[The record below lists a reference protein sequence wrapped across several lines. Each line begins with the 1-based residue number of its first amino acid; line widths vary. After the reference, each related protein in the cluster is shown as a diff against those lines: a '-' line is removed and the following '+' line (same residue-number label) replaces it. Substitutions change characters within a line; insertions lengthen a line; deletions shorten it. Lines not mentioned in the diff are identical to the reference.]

1 MSRTV
6 IRPDHAKRSAGEE
19 QLQLAAEL
27 RLAVTRLARVL
38 RQRAD
43 AGVTPSMLS
52 ALTSIERL
60 GPVTLGKLAA
70 AEQVQPPSMTAI
82 VARLEESRMV
92 VRESDP
98 EDRRVARVRVSP
110 EGKRLLE
117 RTRSRKTAYLARALR
132 TLGPEDRD
140 VLERALPLL
149 AKLSEEDS

>member
-1 MSRTV
+1 MSRTA
-6 IRPDHAKRSAGEE
+6 IRPDDARRNPGDD
-19 QLQLAAEL
+19 QLRLAAEL

-38 RQRAD
+38 RQRAE
-43 AGVTPSMLS
+43 AGVTPSMLA

-82 VARLEESRMV
+82 VGRLEEAGMV
-92 VRESDP
+92 VRETDP
-98 EDRRVARVRVSP
+98 GDRRVARVRVTP

-140 VLERALPLL
+140 VLQRAVPLL
-149 AKLSEEDS
+149 ARLSEEDS

>member
-1 MSRTV
+1 MSRTA
-6 IRPDHAKRSAGEE
+6 IRPDDARRNPGDE
-19 QLQLAAEL
+19 QLRLAAEL

-38 RQRAD
+38 RQRAEV
-43 AGVTPSMLS
+43 GVTPSMLS

-82 VARLEESRMV
+82 VARLEESGMV
-92 VRESDP
+92 VRETDP

-110 EGKRLLE
+110 DGKRLLD

-132 TLGPEDRD
+132 TLSAEDRD
-140 VLERALPLL
+140 VLERAVPLL

>member
-1 MSRTV
+1 V
-6 IRPDHAKRSAGEE
+6 PADE

-82 VARLEESRMV
+82 VARLEESGMWCGSPTGGPPRGQ
-92 VRESDP
+92 SAGQLGGQATPGADP
-98 EDRRVARVRVSP
+98 LAQDRLP
-110 EGKRLLE
+110 G
-117 RTRSRKTAYLARALR
+117 RALR